1 MIIWQLRDNSKNFMY
16 LAWIIVE
23 LCLVQDTRQRCSGAH
38 QWRHVRIAFTHISLM
53 SYKITRSQA
62 NETNAGV
69 ALTAGRFILSI

>member
-1 MIIWQLRDNSKNFMY
+1 MIIWQPRANSENFMY
-16 LAWIIVE
+16 LEWISAE
-23 LCLVQDTRQRCSGAH
+23 LCLVEDTRHRCSGTR
-38 QWRHVRIAFTHISLM
+38 QWRRVCIAFTHIPLM